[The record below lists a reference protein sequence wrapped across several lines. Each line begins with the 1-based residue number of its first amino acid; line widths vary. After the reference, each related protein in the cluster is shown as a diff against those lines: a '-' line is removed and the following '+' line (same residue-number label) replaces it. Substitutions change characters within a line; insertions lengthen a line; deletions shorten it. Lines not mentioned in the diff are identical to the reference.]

1 MSKIIGI
8 DLGTTNSCV
17 AVMEGGKA
25 VVIPN
30 AEGNRTTPSIVAQK
44 DDQTLVG
51 IPAKRQA
58 ITNSKNTIFSAKRF
72 IGRQFKEVKKEMAEM
87 PFDFVEGKNGAVMIK
102 FNDKEV
108 RPAEI
113 SAKVLAKLKADAEAF
128 LGEKVTKAV
137 ITVPAYFNDDQR
149 KATKDAGQIAG
160 LEVER
165 IINEPT
171 AAALSYGIDKKG
183 GKEERIVVYDLGG
196 GTFDVSILEIH
207 DGTFEVLATNGD
219 THLGGD
225 DFDSAIIQY
234 LLDEFKNDTGVDLS
248 KDSMAMQ
255 RVKEEA
261 EKAKKELSS
270 TTETE
275 INLMYIT
282 VGEGGPLHLNKKIT
296 RAKLE
301 QLVDD
306 LVKKSIKPCEKA
318 LKDSGLKKS
327 EIDEVILVGG
337 MTRMPAVK
345 KAVEKFFGK
354 KPNEGQN
361 PDEVV
366 ALGAAIQ
373 GGVLQGDVQDV
384 LLLDVTPLTLGIET
398 AGGIRTPM
406 IDRNTTIPASKSQ
419 IYSTAADN
427 QPSVEI
433 HVLQGERE
441 MAADNKSLGRFILG
455 DIAPAPRGVP
465 QIEVTFDIDANG
477 ILSVKAKDKA
487 TGKEQSI
494 TIQGSSGLSDDEIEK
509 MKKEGE
515 ENAEKDKE
523 AKEKIEARN
532 HLDSTIYQSEKT
544 IKEATD
550 LKKDEL
556 KEVIKTVEDALPDA
570 KKVLENGEASAE
582 ELKKAGE
589 ELSTK
594 LMTLGQKMHEAG
606 ADAHAADGEKKA
618 DETGEPEI
626 VDADFEE
633 KGEDKKDDKEG
644 KK

>member
-1 MSKIIGI
+1 
-8 DLGTTNSCV
+8 
-17 AVMEGGKA
+17 
-25 VVIPN
+25 
-30 AEGNRTTPSIVAQK
+30 
-44 DDQTLVG
+44 
-51 IPAKRQA
+51 
-58 ITNSKNTIFSAKRF
+58 
-72 IGRQFKEVKKEMAEM
+72 
-87 PFDFVEGKNGAVMIK
+87 
-102 FNDKEV
+102 
-108 RPAEI
+108 
-113 SAKVLAKLKADAEAF
+113 
-128 LGEKVTKAV
+128 
-137 ITVPAYFNDDQR
+137 
-149 KATKDAGQIAG
+149 
-160 LEVER
+160 
-165 IINEPT
+165 
-171 AAALSYGIDKKG
+171 
-183 GKEERIVVYDLGG
+183 
-196 GTFDVSILEIH
+196 
-207 DGTFEVLATNGD
+207 
-219 THLGGD
+219 
-225 DFDSAIIQY
+225 
-234 LLDEFKNDTGVDLS
+234 
-248 KDSMAMQ
+248 
-255 RVKEEA
+255 
-261 EKAKKELSS
+261 
-270 TTETE
+270 
-275 INLMYIT
+275 
-282 VGEGGPLHLNKKIT
+282 
-296 RAKLE
+296 
-301 QLVDD
+301 
-306 LVKKSIKPCEKA
+306 
-318 LKDSGLKKS
+318 
-327 EIDEVILVGG
+327 